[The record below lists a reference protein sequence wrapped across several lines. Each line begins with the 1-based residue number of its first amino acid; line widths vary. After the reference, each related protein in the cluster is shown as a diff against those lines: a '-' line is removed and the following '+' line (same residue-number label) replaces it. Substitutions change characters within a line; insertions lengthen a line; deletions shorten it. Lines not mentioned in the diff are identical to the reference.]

1 MKNFISKGKTFFILG
16 ITGIILISFN
26 ACNPIKKMQKNLNT
40 VKVKAPDDALEVLG
54 DSVNV
59 VFNAVIPPKYFAKTA
74 IVKVTPTMQYGNQTI
89 KFDPIMVR
97 GEKVKDIDGVKF
109 QYTIPYETGSTI
121 EFNKKVGYNPEMKNN
136 DIKIKYDFNM
146 VTKYPKMDAS
156 IPVDLTN
163 KIAIGTIT
171 TSLTVKNTENV
182 SIDQGDP
189 KPKKVTELN
198 ATVFYSI
205 NSSDIS
211 GKAAKDFNLTTLT
224 ASLKDPK
231 IDITGM
237 SLNSTASPDGSTQTN
252 TALAGER
259 GKSSNRYILDAFKK
273 SKFKKVYDSAF
284 FKKSTT
290 NEDWNG
296 FREVIT
302 NSDLSIKND
311 ILSII
316 NSNMT
321 VDDKETN
328 IKKLGQWEVL
338 ADKYLPKLRKS
349 QVSLVA
355 STKVRDFDTLK
366 KLFDAN
372 KLDSF
377 YSNEEILILVN
388 KLDNM
393 DQKIKVYEFYSKR
406 NPNDWFGD
414 ANIAALYLKNGDKE
428 KAKGILNNLYTKYPD
443 NKNILNNMGVIYRQN
458 NELEKALDMYN
469 KASNKGVDERNN
481 TAIIDLKKGKYEDA
495 VKTFETERCDYNK
508 ALAFILKKD
517 YENAK
522 KVIACI
528 ENKNADDFYLRA
540 VVGARTNDLELVTTS
555 LTRAVQLNGNL
566 RDVAKKDLEFR
577 AFWTKD
583 EFTNAIK

>member
-1 MKNFISKGKTFFILG
+1 MKNFISKGKTILIMG
-16 ITGIILISFN
+16 LMGIIIISFN

-40 VKVKAPDDALEVLG
+40 VKVKSPDDALEVIG

-59 VFNAVIPPKYFAKTA
+59 QFNAVVPPKYFAKTA
-74 IVKVTPTMQYGNQTI
+74 IVKVTPTMQYGSQSV
-89 KFDPIMVR
+89 KFDPILVR
-97 GEKVKDIDGVKF
+97 GEKVMDIDGVKF
-109 QYTIPYETGSTI
+109 QYTIPYEKGGSI
-121 EFNKKVGYNPEMKNN
+121 EFNKKVAYTPEMKNN
-136 DIKIKYDFNM
+136 DIKIRYDFNM

-156 IPVDLTN
+156 VPVDLTS

-171 TSLTVKNTENV
+171 TSLTVKNSESV
-182 SIDQGDP
+182 SVDPGDP

-198 ATVFYSI
+198 ATVYYNI
-205 NSSDIS
+205 NSSDIT
-211 GKAAKDFNLTTLT
+211 GKAAKDFDLKTLT
-224 ASLKDPK
+224 SSISDPK
-231 IDITGM
+231 IDVTGM

-252 TALAGER
+252 TQLASER

-311 ILSII
+311 ILTII

-321 VDDKETN
+321 IDDKEAN

-355 STKVRDFDTLK
+355 TTRVRDFETLK
-366 KLFDAN
+366 KLFDDNKLDSLYNNEEIYILAN
-372 KLDSF
+372 KLD
-377 YSNEEILILVN
+377 NA
-388 KLDNM
+388 

-406 NPNDWFGD
+406 NPGDWYGD
-414 ANIAALYLKNGDKE
+414 ANIAAIYLKKGDKE
-428 KAKGILNNLYTKYPD
+428 KALGILNNLNTKFPD
-443 NKNILNNMGVIYRQN
+443 NKNILNNLGVIYRQN
-458 NELEKALDMYN
+458 NQLDKALEMYN
-469 KASNKGVDERNN
+469 KAANKGVDERNN
-481 TAIIDLKKGKYEDA
+481 KAIIDLKKGKYEDA
-495 VKTFETERCDYNK
+495 LKNFETERCDYNK

-517 YENAK
+517 YDNAK

-528 ENKNADDFYLRA
+528 ENKTADDFYLRA
-540 VVGARTNDLELVTTS
+540 VVGARTNDMELMTTS
-555 LTRAVQLNGNL
+555 LTRAVQLNGDL
-566 RDVAKKDLEFR
+566 RETAKKDLEFR
-577 AFWTKD
+577 AFWAKD
-583 EFTNAIK
+583 EFINAIK